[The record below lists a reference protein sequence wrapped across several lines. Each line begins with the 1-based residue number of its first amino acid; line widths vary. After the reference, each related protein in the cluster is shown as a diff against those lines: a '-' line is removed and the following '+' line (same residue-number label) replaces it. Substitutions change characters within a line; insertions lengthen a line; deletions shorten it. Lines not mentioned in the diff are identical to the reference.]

1 MPKTAK
7 LEKVDE
13 IEQTLDDVAAL
24 VLTDYRAL
32 KVAELQELR
41 RRLRKNGI
49 EYHVVKN
56 TLFRIAAKERG
67 LPDIERLLSGP
78 MAIAITKTDEVELAK
93 GIVDETRTLKTLKIY
108 GGVVR
113 GRVMG
118 AEDINALAAL
128 PGKASLQ
135 ATIVG
140 ALAAPLTQL
149 VATLEAPLR
158 ELVATFTAKAA
169 QATD

>member
-1 MPKTAK
+1 VPKTEK

-13 IEQTLDDVAAL
+13 LEKTLDNIAAL
-24 VLTDYRAL
+24 VLTDYRSL
-32 KVAELQELR
+32 KVAELQDLR

-56 TLFRIAAKERG
+56 TLFGIAAKERG

-78 MAIAITKTDEVELAK
+78 IAIALTETDEVELAR
-93 GIVDETRTLKTLKIY
+93 GIVDETRTLKTLRIY

-113 GRVMG
+113 GRIVD
-118 AEDINALAAL
+118 ANEITALAAL
-128 PGKASLQ
+128 PGRQALQ

-140 ALAAPLTQL
+140 ALAAPLSQL
-149 VATLEAPLR
+149 AATLHAPMR
-158 ELVATFTAKAA
+158 ELVATLSARA
-169 QATD
+169 QAQA

>member
-1 MPKTAK
+1 MPKAAK
-7 LEKVDE
+7 LE
-13 IEQTLDDVAAL
+13 QVAAL

-56 TLFRIAAKERG
+56 TLFGIAAKERG
-67 LPDIERLLSGP
+67 LPDIERLLAGP
-78 MAIAITKTDEVELAK
+78 IAIATTKTDEVELAR
-93 GIVDETRTLKTLKIY
+93 GVVDETRVLKTLRIY

-113 GRVMG
+113 GRIVG
-118 AEDINALAAL
+118 TDEITALAAL
-128 PGKASLQ
+128 PSKATLQ

-140 ALAAPLTQL
+140 ALAAPLSQL
-149 VATLEAPLR
+149 AATLQAPMR
-158 ELVATFTAKAA
+158 ELVATLAA
-169 QATD
+169 RGAPASS

>member
-7 LEKVDE
+7 VEKVAE
-13 IEQTLDDVAAL
+13 LEQTLDNVAAL
-24 VLTDYRAL
+24 VMTDYRSL

-41 RRLRKNGI
+41 RRLRKSGI

-56 TLFRIAAKERG
+56 TLFEIAAKERG

-78 MAIAITKTDEVELAK
+78 VAIALTETDEVELAK

-128 PGKASLQ
+128 PGKATLQ

-140 ALAAPLTQL
+140 ALAAPLSQL
-149 VATLEAPLR
+149 TTTLHAPMR
-158 ELVATFTAKAA
+158 ELVATFAARA
-169 QATD
+169 QAST

>member
-1 MPKTAK
+1 MPKTEK

-13 IEQTLDDVAAL
+13 LEKTLDNIAAL
-24 VLTDYRAL
+24 VLTDYRSL
-32 KVAELQELR
+32 KVAELQDLR

-56 TLFRIAAKERG
+56 TLFGIAAKERG

-78 MAIAITKTDEVELAK
+78 IAIALTETDEVELAR
-93 GIVDETRTLKTLKIY
+93 GIVDETRTLKTLRIY

-113 GRVMG
+113 GRIVD
-118 AEDINALAAL
+118 ANEITALAAL
-128 PGKASLQ
+128 PGRQALQ

-140 ALAAPLTQL
+140 ALAAPLSQL
-149 VATLEAPLR
+149 AATLHAPMR
-158 ELVATFTAKAA
+158 ELVATLSARA
-169 QATD
+169 QAQA

>member
-1 MPKTAK
+1 MPRTAK
-7 LEKVDE
+7 LEQVGE
-13 IEQTLDDVAAL
+13 LEQTLDDVAAI

-67 LPDIERLLSGP
+67 LPDVERLLSGP
-78 MAIAITKTDEVELAK
+78 IAIAITKTDEVELAR
-93 GIVDETRTLKTLKIY
+93 GVVDESKVLKSLRIY

-118 AEDINALAAL
+118 ADEINALAAL

-140 ALAAPLTQL
+140 ALAAPLSQL
-149 VATLEAPLR
+149 TATLQAPMR
-158 ELVATFTAKAA
+158 ELVATLSARAAKA
-169 QATD
+169 

>member
-1 MPKTAK
+1 MPKTEK

-13 IEQTLDDVAAL
+13 LEKTLDNVAAL
-24 VLTDYRAL
+24 VLTDYRSL
-32 KVAELQELR
+32 KVAELQDLR

-56 TLFRIAAKERG
+56 TLFGIAAKERG

-78 MAIAITKTDEVELAK
+78 IAIALTETDEVELAR
-93 GIVDETRTLKTLKIY
+93 GIVDETRTLKTLRIY

-113 GRVMG
+113 GRIVD
-118 AEDINALAAL
+118 ANEITALAAL
-128 PGKASLQ
+128 PGRQALQ

-140 ALAAPLTQL
+140 ALAAPLSQL
-149 VATLEAPLR
+149 AATLHAPMR
-158 ELVATFTAKAA
+158 ELVATLSARA
-169 QATD
+169 QAQA